1 MLRSDRLLEAVS
13 GYRHVVV
20 VSHDNPDPDAISTG
34 WAVQWLISQKLSKK
48 VRLISGGAIVR
59 AENRAMVRLL
69 NPPLELVEDIPIR
82 RDTAAVLVDCGTGA
96 GNHLLRSGKLTP
108 VAVIDHHQTSMRN
121 PKVPFCDIRP
131 KVAAAATIAASYLR
145 EQKMPPDELLATAL
159 LYGIRSETE
168 GIAASHSRLDRSMIS
183 WLSHCANPTTL
194 AAIENAPL
202 TRGYFSDLVLA
213 LQNTFVYEDAA
224 FCFLPRA
231 EGSETVGEVADLL
244 ARAEG
249 VNRVLCA
256 AVNNGDIVVSVRTER
271 NTDRASTLVREVVN
285 GLGQAGGHEHR
296 AGGRIHDFRRHGADT
311 DDMQQH
317 LRSAWLKACRVQKKR
332 GKRLVALREIVKN
345 L

>member
-1 MLRSDRLLEAVS
+1 
-13 GYRHVVV
+13 
-20 VSHDNPDPDAISTG
+20 
-34 WAVQWLISQKLSKK
+34 
-48 VRLISGGAIVR
+48 
-59 AENRAMVRLL
+59 
-69 NPPLELVEDIPIR
+69 
-82 RDTAAVLVDCGTGA
+82 
-96 GNHLLRSGKLTP
+96 
-108 VAVIDHHQTSMRN
+108 VIDHHQTSMR
-121 PKVPFCDIRP
+121 KRSVPFSDIRP

-145 EQKMPPDELLATAL
+145 EQKMPPDEQLATAL

-271 NTDRASTLVREVVN
+271 NTDRASTLVREVVD

-296 AGGRIHDFRRHGADT
+296 AGGRIHDFRRRGADT

-317 LRSAWLKACRVQKKR
+317 LRSAWLKACGVQKKR